1 MTEKGSHYYG
11 LFMSNLVIEKDPWFA
26 SVMID
31 KRELHEG
38 TGTIVIT
45 ISPDLTNADSK
56 FLKDVLQ
63 TLSEYSLNYLIPQK
77 IAYQRV
83 ESLKSTFAVLVV
95 LYIPLALLLFFAL
108 FRGMQHFVN
117 ELQSSIQKEEHEE
130 WLECLMGEYSDE
142 RAELIQTYL
151 QMREELMQRDQLM
164 PFVAHQLLN
173 ILKQED
179 GSYGTEIESWAAVV
193 FCDIRSFTTISENY
207 TPGQIVAM
215 LNQYFELWEE
225 VVQKYGGIIDKFIGD
240 AVEVIFIEKEH
251 QDFESRAIDCSRDL
265 MKLFAQWNSDR
276 ELRGELTVQNGIGI
290 AVSVVRF
297 GVIGD
302 EHKKHFLAFGEAVEL
317 AEELEAKTKQ
327 GNKTKIFVQKSIAD
341 SLQKEQYQIIRDGE
355 ETFYELV

>member
-1 MTEKGSHYYG
+1 LTEKGSHYYG

-95 LYIPLALLLFFAL
+95 LYILLALLLFFDL

-117 ELQSSIQKEEHEE
+117 EFQSSFQKEEQEE
-130 WLECLMGEYSDE
+130 WLECLKGEYSDE

-179 GSYGTEIESWAAVV
+179 GSYGTEIEFWTAVV

-215 LNQYFELWEE
+215 LNGYFELWEE
-225 VVQKYGGIIDKFIGD
+225 VVQKYGDIIDKFIGD
-240 AVEVIFIEKEH
+240 AVEVIFIEKHH